1 VQLLSPSR
9 VVHGSEARPVE
20 YSGWASPFLAHAI
33 ANRFMICSMSLEPTL
48 FYIGQHPVGLFEF
61 IIAVAATGIFLLLV
75 AVILAWRAQ
84 SGRKAAQLR
93 AREMEYRLAELSGV
107 LQNFSA
113 QAQGQQ
119 MNLQRT
125 LDERLDQVS
134 QRVGYGLN
142 EQTQRTAQSL
152 SQLHERLAVIDAAQS
167 NMVALSGEMMSL
179 KDILSNKQTRGA
191 FGQGRMEAII
201 TDGLHA
207 KAYAFQATLSNGTR
221 PDCLISLPDS
231 RLKLVI
237 DSKFPLEAYNAMRE
251 AEDEVFR
258 KAAETRLKSDVMK
271 HAKDIAEKYLVHGE
285 THETAIMFVPSESIY
300 AELNEKF
307 EDVVQKMHRMRII
320 LASPNVL
327 MLLVQTMQ
335 AIVKDAAMREQAHV
349 IQGEVV
355 KLLEDVTRMKDRV
368 GDLKRHFE
376 MANTDLDKL
385 GISTDRITKR
395 AMKIESMDVAEVMA
409 VEGAVAEKRL
419 ASG

>member
-1 VQLLSPSR
+1 
-9 VVHGSEARPVE
+9 
-20 YSGWASPFLAHAI
+20 
-33 ANRFMICSMSLEPTL
+33 MSLEPTL
-48 FYIGQHPVGLFEF
+48 FYIGKHVVGLFEF
-61 IIAVAATGIFLLLV
+61 IIAVAAMGIFLLLV

-84 SGRKAAQLR
+84 SGRKAAQLK
-93 AREMEYRLAELSGV
+93 ASEMEYRLAELSGV

-142 EQTQRTAQSL
+142 EQTQRTAHSL

-167 NMVALSGEMMSL
+167 NMMALSGEMMTL

-201 TDGLHA
+201 TDGLHS

-237 DSKFPLEAYNAMRE
+237 DSKFPLESYNAMRE
-251 AEDEVFR
+251 AGDDVSH
-258 KAAETRLKSDVMK
+258 KAAENRLKSDVLK

-307 EDVVQKMHRMRII
+307 EDVVQKAHRMRII

-355 KLLEDVTRMKDRV
+355 KLLDDVGRMKDRV

-385 GISTDRITKR
+385 GISTDRIAKR
-395 AMKIESMDVAEVMA
+395 AMKIESMDVEPTAIES
-409 VEGAVAEKRL
+409 GGGEKRL

>member
-1 VQLLSPSR
+1 
-9 VVHGSEARPVE
+9 
-20 YSGWASPFLAHAI
+20 
-33 ANRFMICSMSLEPTL
+33 MICSMSLEPTV
-48 FYIGQHPVGLFEF
+48 FYIGHRAVGLFEF
-61 IIAVAATGIFLLLV
+61 IVAAAAIGILLLLV
-75 AVILAWRAQ
+75 VVILAWRAQ
-84 SGRKAAQLR
+84 AGRKAAQAR
-93 AREMEYRLAELSGV
+93 ASEMEYRLAELSGV

-152 SQLHERLAVIDAAQS
+152 SQLHERLAVIDAAQ
-167 NMVALSGEMMSL
+167 NNLAALSGEMMSL

-201 TDGLHA
+201 VDGLHS

-237 DSKFPLEAYNAMRE
+237 DSKFPLESYNAMRE
-251 AEDEVFR
+251 AGDESTR
-258 KAAETRLKSDVMK
+258 KAAETRLKSDVLK
-271 HAKDIAEKYLVHGE
+271 HVKDIAEKYLVSGE
-285 THETAIMFVPSESIY
+285 THETAIMFVPSESVY

-307 EDVVQKMHRMRII
+307 EDVVQKAHRLRII

-385 GISTDRITKR
+385 GVSTDRITKR
-395 AMKIESMDVAEVMA
+395 AMKIESMEVSEPNLIESS
-409 VEGAVAEKRL
+409 VPEKRL

>member
-1 VQLLSPSR
+1 
-9 VVHGSEARPVE
+9 
-20 YSGWASPFLAHAI
+20 
-33 ANRFMICSMSLEPTL
+33 MSLEPTL
-48 FYIGQHPVGLFEF
+48 FYIGKHAVGLFEF
-61 IIAVAATGIFLLLV
+61 IIAVAAMGIFLLLV

-84 SGRKAAQLR
+84 SGRKAAQLK
-93 AREMEYRLAELSGV
+93 ASEMEYRLAELSGV

-142 EQTQRTAQSL
+142 EQTQRTAHSL

-167 NMVALSGEMMSL
+167 NMMALSGEMMTL

-201 TDGLHA
+201 TDGLHS

-237 DSKFPLEAYNAMRE
+237 DSKFPLESYNAMRE
-251 AEDEVFR
+251 AGDDVSH
-258 KAAETRLKSDVMK
+258 KAAENRLKSDVLK

-307 EDVVQKMHRMRII
+307 EDVVQKAHRMRII

-355 KLLEDVTRMKDRV
+355 KLLDDVGRMKDRV

-385 GISTDRITKR
+385 GISTDRIAKR
-395 AMKIESMDVAEVMA
+395 AMKIESMDVEPTAIES
-409 VEGAVAEKRL
+409 GGGEKRL

>member
-1 VQLLSPSR
+1 MSIWV
-9 VVHGSEARPVE
+9 G
-20 YSGWASPFLAHAI
+20 LAIFDPAPRT
-33 ANRFMICSMSLEPTL
+33 NRFMICSMKFDPTV
-48 FYIGQHPVGLFEF
+48 FTIGQRAISLTEF
-61 IIAVAATGIFLLLV
+61 LLAVAAFGLALLLL

-84 SGRKAAQLR
+84 SSRKVAQQR
-93 AREMEYRLAELSGV
+93 ARELEFRIVEISGV
-107 LQNFSA
+107 LQNFTS
-113 QAQGQQ
+113 QSQGQQ
-119 MNLQRT
+119 LNLQRT

-152 SQLHERLAVIDAAQS
+152 SQLHERLAVIDAAQ
-167 NMVALSGEMMSL
+167 NNLVALSGEMMSL

-201 TDGLHA
+201 TDGLHS

-221 PDCLISLPDS
+221 PDCLISLPES

-237 DSKFPLEAYNAMRE
+237 DSKFPLESYNAMRE
-251 AEDEVFR
+251 AEDELSR
-258 KAAETRLKSDVMK
+258 KAAETRLKSDVLK
-271 HAKDIAEKYLVHGE
+271 HVKDIAEKYLVHGE

-307 EDVVQKMHRMRII
+307 EDVVQKAHRLRII

-376 MANTDLDKL
+376 MANGDLDKL
-385 GISTDRITKR
+385 AISTDRVSKR
-395 AMKIESMDVAEVMA
+395 AMKIESMEVAEPKSP
-409 VEGAVAEKRL
+409 EVAAEAPRRL
-419 ASG
+419 AAG

>member
-1 VQLLSPSR
+1 MSIWV
-9 VVHGSEARPVE
+9 G
-20 YSGWASPFLAHAI
+20 LAIFDPAPRT
-33 ANRFMICSMSLEPTL
+33 NRFMICSMKFDPTV
-48 FYIGQHPVGLFEF
+48 FTIGQRAISLTEF
-61 IIAVAATGIFLLLV
+61 LLAVAAFGLALLLL

-84 SGRKAAQLR
+84 SSRKVAQQR
-93 AREMEYRLAELSGV
+93 ARELEFRIVEISGV
-107 LQNFSA
+107 LQNFTS
-113 QAQGQQ
+113 QSQGQQ
-119 MNLQRT
+119 LNLQRT

-152 SQLHERLAVIDAAQS
+152 SQLHERLAVIDAAQ
-167 NMVALSGEMMSL
+167 NNLVALSGEMMSL

-201 TDGLHA
+201 TDGLHS

-221 PDCLISLPDS
+221 PDCLISLPES

-237 DSKFPLEAYNAMRE
+237 DSKFPLESYNAMRE
-251 AEDEVFR
+251 AEDELSR
-258 KAAETRLKSDVMK
+258 KAAETRLKSDVLK
-271 HAKDIAEKYLVHGE
+271 HVKDIAEKYLVHGE

-307 EDVVQKMHRMRII
+307 EDVVQKAHRLRII

-376 MANTDLDKL
+376 MANGDLDKL
-385 GISTDRITKR
+385 AISTDRVSKR
-395 AMKIESMDVAEVMA
+395 AMKIESLEVAEPKSP
-409 VEGAVAEKRL
+409 EVAAEAPRRL
-419 ASG
+419 AAG

>member
-1 VQLLSPSR
+1 M
-9 VVHGSEARPVE
+9 
-20 YSGWASPFLAHAI
+20 
-33 ANRFMICSMSLEPTL
+33 NLEPTL

-61 IIAVAATGIFLLLV
+61 IIAVAAIGIFLLLV
-75 AVILAWRAQ
+75 AVVLAWRAQ

-93 AREMEYRLAELSGV
+93 ASEMEYRLAELSGV

-119 MNLQRT
+119 LHLQRT

-167 NMVALSGEMMSL
+167 NMVALSGEMMTL

-201 TDGLHA
+201 TDGLHS

-237 DSKFPLEAYNAMRE
+237 DSKFPLESYNAMRE
-251 AEDEVFR
+251 AEDEVSR
-258 KAAETRLKSDVMK
+258 KTFETRLKSDVMK

-385 GISTDRITKR
+385 GVSTDRITKR
-395 AMKIESMDVAEVMA
+395 AMKIESMDVAEPGA
-409 VEGAVAEKRL
+409 VENQSASTPRLVA
-419 ASG
+419 G

>member
-1 VQLLSPSR
+1 MQLLSPSR
-9 VVHGSEARPVE
+9 VVHGSEARPSE
-20 YSGWASPFLAHAI
+20 YLGGPRHFWHPPRT
-33 ANRFMICSMSLEPTL
+33 NQFMICSMSFEPTL
-48 FYIGQHPVGLFEF
+48 FYIGQHPVGLFAF
-61 IIAVAATGIFLLLV
+61 IIAVAVSGLFLLLV

-93 AREMEYRLAELSGV
+93 ASEMEYRLAELSGV

-152 SQLHERLAVIDAAQS
+152 SQLHERLAIIDAAQS

-237 DSKFPLEAYNAMRE
+237 DSKFPLESYNAMRE
-251 AEDEVFR
+251 AADEISR

-376 MANTDLDKL
+376 LANTDLDKL

-395 AMKIESMDVAEVMA
+395 AMKIESMDVAEPVAIETA
-409 VEGAVAEKRL
+409 VVEKRL

>member
-1 VQLLSPSR
+1 
-9 VVHGSEARPVE
+9 
-20 YSGWASPFLAHAI
+20 
-33 ANRFMICSMSLEPTL
+33 MSLEPTL

-61 IIAVAATGIFLLLV
+61 IIAVAAMGIFLLFIVL
-75 AVILAWRAQ
+75 ILAWRAQ
-84 SGRKAAQLR
+84 SGRRAAQLR
-93 AREMEYRLAELSGV
+93 AQEMEYRLAELSGV

-142 EQTQRTAQSL
+142 EQTQRTAHSL
-152 SQLHERLAVIDAAQS
+152 SQLHERLAVIDTAQN
-167 NMVALSGEMMSL
+167 NMMALSGEMMTL

-201 TDGLHA
+201 SDGLHS

-237 DSKFPLEAYNAMRE
+237 DSKFPLESYNAMRE
-251 AEDEVFR
+251 AEDDVSH
-258 KAAETRLKSDVMK
+258 KAAEMRLKSDVMK

-307 EDVVQKMHRMRII
+307 EDVIQKMHRMRII

-355 KLLEDVTRMKDRV
+355 KLLDDVGRMKDRV

-385 GISTDRITKR
+385 GISTDRIAKR
-395 AMKIESMDVAEVMA
+395 ALKIESMDVAEPVA
-409 VEGAVAEKRL
+409 TESGVAEKRL

>member
-1 VQLLSPSR
+1 M
-9 VVHGSEARPVE
+9 G
-20 YSGWASPFLAHAI
+20 LAILDHAPHP
-33 ANRFMICSMSLEPTL
+33 NRFMLCSMTLEPTV
-48 FYIGQHPVGLFEF
+48 FYIGQRPVNLPEFLIALSVLGLM
-61 IIAVAATGIFLLLV
+61 LLLL

-84 SGRKAAQLR
+84 SGRKAAQDR
-93 AREMEYRLAELSGV
+93 SRELEFRIVEISGV
-107 LQNFSA
+107 LQNFTS
-113 QAQGQQ
+113 QSQGQQ
-119 MNLQRT
+119 LNLQRT

-152 SQLHERLAVIDAAQS
+152 SQLHERLAVIDAAQT
-167 NMVALSGEMMSL
+167 NLAALSGEMMSL

-201 TDGLHA
+201 TDGLHS

-237 DSKFPLEAYNAMRE
+237 DSKFPLESYNAMRE
-251 AEDEVFR
+251 AGDELSR
-258 KAAETRLKSDVMK
+258 KAAETRLKSDVLK
-271 HAKDIAEKYLVHGE
+271 HVKDIAEKYLVHGE
-285 THETAIMFVPSESIY
+285 THETAIMFVPSESVY
-300 AELNEKF
+300 VELNEKF
-307 EDVVQKMHRMRII
+307 EDVVQKAHRMRII

-349 IQGEVV
+349 IQDEVV

-376 MANTDLDKL
+376 LANTDLDKL

-395 AMKIESMDVAEVMA
+395 AMKIESMDVGELNAIENA
-409 VEGAVAEKRL
+409 IPEKRL

>member
-1 VQLLSPSR
+1 MSILGGPR
-9 VVHGSEARPVE
+9 HFWHPPRT
-20 YSGWASPFLAHAI
+20 
-33 ANRFMICSMSLEPTL
+33 NRFMICSMSFEPTL
-48 FYIGQHPVGLFEF
+48 FYIGQHPVGLFAF
-61 IIAVAATGIFLLLV
+61 IIAVAVSGLFLLLV

-93 AREMEYRLAELSGV
+93 ASDMEYRLAELSGV

-237 DSKFPLEAYNAMRE
+237 DSKFPLESYNAMRE
-251 AEDEVFR
+251 AADETLR
-258 KAAETRLKSDVMK
+258 KSAETRLKSDVMK

-395 AMKIESMDVAEVMA
+395 AMKIESMDVAEPVA
-409 VEGAVAEKRL
+409 IESAVAEKRL

>member
-1 VQLLSPSR
+1 MV
-9 VVHGSEARPVE
+9 
-20 YSGWASPFLAHAI
+20 
-33 ANRFMICSMSLEPTL
+33 CSMNAESII
-48 FYIGQHPVGLFEF
+48 FKIGQHPVGLFEF
-61 IIAVAATGIFLLLV
+61 VITIAAIGIFLLV
-75 AVILAWRAQ
+75 MAVILAWRAQ
-84 SGRKAAQLR
+84 SGRKGAQMR
-93 AREMEYRLAELSGV
+93 SNEMEYRLAELSGV

-167 NMVALSGEMMSL
+167 NMVALSGEMMTL

-201 TDGLHA
+201 IDGLHS
-207 KAYAFQATLSNGTR
+207 KAYTFQATLSNGTR

-237 DSKFPLEAYNAMRE
+237 DSKFPLESYNAMRE
-251 AEDEVFR
+251 AGDDISH
-258 KAAETRLKSDVMK
+258 KTAENRLKSDVLK
-271 HAKDIAEKYLVHGE
+271 HVKDIAEKYLVHGE

-307 EDVVQKMHRMRII
+307 EDVVQKAHRMRII

-355 KLLEDVTRMKDRV
+355 KLLEDVGRMKDRV

-395 AMKIESMDVAEVMA
+395 AMKIESMDLGEQAA
-409 VEGAVAEKRL
+409 VETAVVEKRL
-419 ASG
+419 VSG